1 MILFEDILTFFGLVY
16 RNASLITLYLVVTN
30 RNQYSRYQM
39 NRIIILDKKRLS
51 KRLKI
56 NMF

>member
-1 MILFEDILTFFGLVY
+1 MILFEDILTVLGLVY

-39 NRIIILDKKRLS
+39 NRIIILNKKRLS